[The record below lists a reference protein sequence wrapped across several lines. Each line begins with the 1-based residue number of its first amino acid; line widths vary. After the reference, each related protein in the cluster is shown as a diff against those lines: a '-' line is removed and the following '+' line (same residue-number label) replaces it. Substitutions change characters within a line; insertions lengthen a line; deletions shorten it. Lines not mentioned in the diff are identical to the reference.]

1 MPELAGRRV
10 VITGGSG
17 DLGQAIARTCVA
29 QGAQVLLGYY
39 RARGPAESLA
49 EELGAKCASLDVSD
63 PTQISAFVG
72 AASEALGGI
81 DGWVNAAG
89 VIKPGLLV
97 SQTPVELEQVVR
109 VNLLGTL
116 WCCQAVLPVLLKQ
129 RPRGNGQRGVILN
142 LSSVT
147 SQRAARGQS
156 AYAASKGGVEALT
169 RSLAVEYARKGIRVV
184 ALAPG
189 AIESRMLEPTKSL
202 AEEALIE
209 RIPARRLGTPQDVA
223 EYASF
228 LLSDRAQYVTGCIA
242 HTDGGYVV
250 A

>member
-1 MPELAGRRV
+1 MPELAGRKI

-17 DLGQAIARTCVA
+17 DLGQAMARTCVA
-29 QGAQVLLGYY
+29 QGAQVLLGYHRG
-39 RARGPAESLA
+39 RALAESLA
-49 EELGAKCASLDVSD
+49 SELGAKCASLDVSD
-63 PTQISAFVG
+63 PTRISEFVS
-72 AASEALGGI
+72 AADEALGGI

-89 VIKPGLLV
+89 IVKPGLLV
-97 SQTPVELEQVVR
+97 SQTPLEVEQVVR

-116 WCCQAVLPVLLKQ
+116 WCCQAAIPVLLKQ

-189 AIESRMLEPTKSL
+189 AIESRMLEPTKAL
-202 AEEALIE
+202 AGGELLE
-209 RIPARRLGTPQDVA
+209 RIPAKRIGSPLDVA

-228 LLSDRAQYVTGCIA
+228 LLSDRSQYVTGCVA
-242 HTDGGYVV
+242 HSDGGYVV